1 MTPASCPG
9 VLISLPLLL
18 GAASLSQAQQRLVQ
32 RGRVLLQCSAIPCLW
47 LSPLPHSHQ
56 PSPFFRT
63 HSSPCLLNHFFPFW
77 YFFFPLTALI
87 LPYKLLHLH
96 SDPPACF
103 LFAPQPGAK
112 SRTLGRAWGA
122 PCHHK
127 AFEVLSCSILIAR
140 PARQGHRN
148 TSNGQ
153 VGCSARPKG
162 TQEQKP
168 QMGTG
173 S

>member
-1 MTPASCPG
+1 MLRYPLPVAFPSSSQP
-9 VLISLPLLL
+9 SALPLLPHTL
-18 GAASLSQAQQRLVQ
+18 IALLAESFFSFLV
-32 RGRVLLQCSAIPCLW
+32 
-47 LSPLPHSHQ
+47 
-56 PSPFFRT
+56 
-63 HSSPCLLNHFFPFW
+63 
-77 YFFFPLTALI
+77 FFFPLTALI

-112 SRTLGRAWGA
+112 SRTLEKAWGA

-127 AFEVLSCSILIAR
+127 AFEVLSCSILVAR

-148 TSNGQ
+148 TSYGQ
-153 VGCSARPKG
+153 VGCGARPEG